1 MSVPANISK
10 DHLLKA
16 INKIDQ
22 EGIPVGGDS
31 RYYDVL
37 FNGQIYPPKLI
48 VSYANSFANGK
59 QLDRNSFRGGKDTEC
74 FKLLEENGFE
84 IKPKVEKENFYELLT
99 RFLKQAQTD
108 ELKTK
113 TYLNKYN
120 GLQVKVSFGQG
131 NPARIP
137 WIALLRNGQT
147 VSNGIYPVYL
157 YFKSQ
162 GLLILAY
169 GVSETNVP
177 PINWNLDSEASTV
190 SKAFQEQFDT
200 KPERYGSSF
209 VYQIYSLDTSRQD
222 FGLNEER
229 VKKDL
234 VELIEIYNQ
243 LPSKSESENE
253 EKASSSKRS
262 PTVKQ
267 IPFSYVE
274 FRQQTEGANLKFKE
288 SLIIRYISALCTK
301 PFVILTGLAGS
312 GKTKLAQ
319 AFSQWICEEE
329 SQICI
334 VPVGADWTN
343 RDPLLGYPNA
353 LEAERYFKPENK
365 ALMLLIEAGKA
376 ENADKPYFLILDE
389 MNLSHVERYFADFL
403 SAMESEGAIPLHS
416 GGSDWDGVP
425 SGIKLPKNLFIIG
438 TVNVDETTYMFSP
451 KVLDRA
457 NVIEFRVTE
466 EEMQAFLL
474 KPGKADLKA
483 LKGAGASMAADLV
496 AKATLKV
503 PDAANTE
510 SMNKVLLELFREL
523 KKAGAEFGYRSASEI
538 NRFVKVLSS
547 IATGWEEDDILDA
560 AVMQKLLPKV
570 HGSRRK
576 LEPVLKALAGLCL
589 VKKEEADKLLN
600 DSEKITY
607 GDKNVVRLPLSLEK
621 VVRMYKAAVQD
632 GFTSFAEA

>member
-1 MSVPANISK
+1 MSIPANITK

-22 EGIPVGGDS
+22 EGIPNRGDS
-31 RYYDVL
+31 KQYDVVY
-37 FNGQIYPPKLI
+37 NGQKYPPKLV
-48 VSYANSFANGK
+48 VSYANTFANGEE
-59 QLDRNSFRGGKDTEC
+59 LDRNSFEGGKDTEC

-84 IKPKVEKENFYELLT
+84 IHPKVEKENFYGLLI
-99 RFLKQAQTD
+99 RFLNQAQTD

-113 TYLNKYN
+113 TYLSKYH

-157 YFKSQ
+157 YFKNQ
-162 GLLILAY
+162 DILILAY
-169 GVSETNVP
+169 GVSETNTP
-177 PINWNLDSEASTV
+177 PINWNLDSSVPMINE
-190 SKAFQEQFDT
+190 AFQEQFKA

-209 VYQIYSLDTSRQD
+209 VYQMYSIDTNKED
-222 FGLNEER
+222 FGLNESR
-229 VKKDL
+229 VNRDIDN
-234 VELIEIYNQ
+234 LITIYNQ
-243 LPSKSESENE
+243 LPLNSESGGED
-253 EKASSSKRS
+253 KASLNNKKAAL
-262 PTVKQ
+262 KQ
-267 IPFSYVE
+267 IPFDCKE
-274 FRQQTEGANLKFKE
+274 FQRQTEFSNLKLGE
-288 SLIIRYISALCTK
+288 QLINRFISALCTK

-329 SQICI
+329 KQFCI

-353 LEAERYFKPENK
+353 LEPQRYFKPDNK
-365 ALMLLIEAGKA
+365 ALMLLIEAGKP
-376 ENADKPYFLILDE
+376 ENAEKPYFMILDE

-403 SAMESEGAIPLHS
+403 SAMESGGAISLHS
-416 GGSDWDGVP
+416 GETEWDGVP

-457 NVIEFRVTE
+457 NVIEFRVTG

-474 KPGKADLKA
+474 NPMKADLKA
-483 LKGAGASMAADLV
+483 LKGAGAHMAADFL
-496 AKATLKV
+496 AKASSKV
-503 PDAANTE
+503 SDAANTE
-510 SMNKVLLELFREL
+510 RMNKVLLEFFIEL
-523 KKAGAEFGYRSASEI
+523 RKVGAEFGYRSASEI
-538 NRFVKVLSS
+538 NRFVKVLPS
-547 IATGWEEDDILDA
+547 IAPGWEEDAILDA
-560 AVMQKLLPKV
+560 AIIQKLLPKV

-589 VKKEEADKLLN
+589 VKKEEVDKLLN
-600 DSEKITY
+600 VSEKIAY
-607 GDKNVVRLPLSLEK
+607 DDKNVVRFPLSLEK

>member
-1 MSVPANISK
+1 MPIPSNISK

-16 INKIDQ
+16 INAIDQ
-22 EGIPVGGDS
+22 EGIPSGGDS
-31 RYYDVL
+31 RYYDVIYK
-37 FNGQIYPPKLI
+37 GQKYPPKLV
-48 VSYANSFANGK
+48 VSYANNFANGEA
-59 QLDRNSFRGGKDTEC
+59 LDRNSFRGGKDTEC

-84 IKPKVEKENFYELLT
+84 IQPKVEKVNFYELLI
-99 RFLKQAQTD
+99 RFLNQAQTN

-113 TYLNKYN
+113 TYINEYK

-137 WIALLRNGQT
+137 WIALLRDGQE
-147 VSNGIYPVYL
+147 VSNGVYPVYL
-157 YFKSQ
+157 YFKSHNT
-162 GLLILAY
+162 LILAY
-169 GVSETNVP
+169 GVSETNIP
-177 PINWNLDSEASTV
+177 PINWNLDSEASTI
-190 SKAFQEQFDT
+190 SEAFQEQFQT

-209 VYQIYSLDTSRQD
+209 VYQIYSLDTSSLD
-222 FGLNEER
+222 FGLNEAR
-229 VKKDL
+229 VNNDL
-234 VELIEIYNQ
+234 DKLIEIYYQ
-243 LPSKSESENE
+243 LPLNSENGNE
-253 EKASSSKRS
+253 GKASSAKRS

-267 IPFSYVE
+267 VPFSYVE
-274 FRQQTEGANLKFKE
+274 FQQHTEAANLKFRE
-288 SLIIRYISALCTK
+288 QLIIRFISALCTK

-329 SQICI
+329 NQICV

-353 LEAERYFKPENK
+353 LEAQRYFKPENK
-365 ALMLLIEAGKA
+365 VLMLLIEAGKP
-376 ENADKPYFLILDE
+376 ENEDKPYFLILDE

-403 SAMESEGAIPLHS
+403 STMESEGAISLHS
-416 GGSDWDGVP
+416 GETDWDGVP

-466 EEMQAFLL
+466 DEMQAFLL
-474 KPGKADLKA
+474 SPGKADLKA
-483 LKGAGASMAADLV
+483 LKSAGAHMAADFI
-496 AKATLKV
+496 AKATSKV
-503 PDAANTE
+503 SDAANTE
-510 SMNKVLLELFREL
+510 RMNKVLLELFIEL
-523 KKAGAEFGYRSASEI
+523 KKVGAEFGFRSASEI
-538 NRFVKVLSS
+538 NRFVKVLPS
-547 IATGWEEDDILDA
+547 IAPGWEEDAILDA

-576 LEPVLKALAGLCL
+576 LEPVLKALGGLCL

-600 DSEKITY
+600 DPEKITY
-607 GDKNVVRLPLSLEK
+607 DDRKVVRFPLSLEK